1 MYQETARVLWNKQI
15 GSEYFRIGL
24 SCKQGFASSIPGQ
37 FVMLRVVDHIAPLL
51 RRPFSIHRFIR
62 DKDVT
67 TGIELLYKVVGEGTQ
82 KLSFCR
88 SGDSLNILGP
98 LGRGF
103 TVSNDYE
110 RIFIAAGG
118 IGVAPMVFL
127 ADVLNQ
133 RNFDLTRV
141 HLFLGGRSKEDILC
155 KEVFSSLGISVCTT
169 TDDGTEGDQCLVTSP
184 LEVEV
189 EALKPDIIYACGPL
203 EMLKCV
209 IGIAENHS
217 IPCEVSIETAMA
229 CGIGVCLGC
238 AVENRKSCEKYLHAC
253 MDGPVFNAREINL

>member
-1 MYQETARVLWNKQI
+1 
-15 GSEYFRIGL
+15 
-24 SCKQGFASSIPGQ
+24 
-37 FVMLRVVDHIAPLL
+37 
-51 RRPFSIHRFIR
+51 
-62 DKDVT
+62 
-67 TGIELLYKVVGEGTQ
+67 
-82 KLSFCR
+82 
-88 SGDSLNILGP
+88 LNVLGP

-127 ADVLNQ
+127 ADVLKKNG
-133 RNFDLTRV
+133 FDLTQV
-141 HLFLGGRSKEDILC
+141 HLFLGGRSKEDVLC
-155 KEVFSSLGISVCTT
+155 SEIFSGIGVSVCTT

-184 LEVEV
+184 LEVQV
-189 EALKPDIIYACGPL
+189 AALKPDIIYACGPL

-217 IPCEVSIETAMA
+217 IACEVSIETAMA

-238 AVENRKSCEKYLHAC
+238 AVENSDVSDGYLHAC
-253 MDGPVFNAREINL
+253 LDGPVFNASAIKL